1 MIEEADTRQCHDDPR
16 WPGGDVGNAAT
27 ALLGASKLQG
37 VYERRIESPEIT
49 K

>member
-1 MIEEADTRQCHDDPR
+1 MEEADTGQCQDEPK

-27 ALLGASKLQG
+27 ALLGASKLQRF
-37 VYERRIESPEIT
+37 YERWIDSPEIA